1 MGDFVRMATVEVARE
16 DIIKRLENT
25 IARDPNAVAAMY
37 APDAVRYDP
46 TAPQGM
52 KGRDAIRKYHQTLA
66 KAFKDVE
73 ARTLNVVSKGDTTA
87 WEWVGTLTHSG
98 PFELPTGTLA
108 ATNRRVT
115 LRGATFYRFNREG
128 LIAEQH
134 DYFDIAGL
142 MQQLGVKP

>member
-1 MGDFVRMATVEVARE
+1 MSTVEISRE
-16 DIIKRLENT
+16 EIIRKLENT

-46 TAPQGM
+46 MTPHGM
-52 KGRDAIRKYHQTLA
+52 KGRDAIRKFQETIA
-66 KAFKDVE
+66 KAFQDVE
-73 ARTLNVVSKGDTTA
+73 TKTLGLVSKGDITA
-87 WEWVGTLTHSG
+87 WEWVFTLTNSG

-108 ATNRRVT
+108 PTNRRVT
-115 LRGATFYRFNREG
+115 MNGATFYRFNREG

>member
-1 MGDFVRMATVEVARE
+1 MSTVEISRE
-16 DIIKRLENT
+16 DVIRKLENT
-25 IARDPNAVAAMY
+25 IARDPEAVAAMY
-37 APDAVRYDP
+37 ASDAVRYDP

-73 ARTLNVVSKGDTTA
+73 ARTLNIVSKGEITA

-108 ATNRRVT
+108 PTNRRVT
-115 LRGATFYRFNREG
+115 MNGATFYRFNREG
-128 LIAEQH
+128 LIAEQR
-134 DYFDIAGL
+134 DYFDISGL

>member
-1 MGDFVRMATVEVARE
+1 MSTVEISRE
-16 DIIKRLENT
+16 DVIRKLENT
-25 IARDPNAVAAMY
+25 IARDPEAVAAMY
-37 APDAVRYDP
+37 ASDAVRYDP

-73 ARTLNVVSKGDTTA
+73 ARTLNIVSKGEITA

-108 ATNRRVT
+108 PTNRRVT
-115 LRGATFYRFNREG
+115 MNGATFYRFNREG
-128 LIAEQH
+128 LIAEQR
-134 DYFDIAGL
+134 DYFDIAGI

>member
-1 MGDFVRMATVEVARE
+1 MSTVEISRE
-16 DIIKRLENT
+16 EIIRKLENT

-37 APDAVRYDP
+37 VPDAVRYDP

-52 KGRDAIRKYHQTLA
+52 RGRDAILKYQETLA
-66 KAFKDVE
+66 KAFKDVV
-73 ARTLNVVSKGDTTA
+73 ARTLSVVSKGDITA
-87 WEWVGTLTHSG
+87 WEWVFTLTHGG

-108 ATNRRVT
+108 PTNRRVT
-115 LRGATFYRFNREG
+115 MNGATFYRFNREG
-128 LIAEQH
+128 LIAEQR

>member
-1 MGDFVRMATVEVARE
+1 
-16 DIIKRLENT
+16 
-25 IARDPNAVAAMY
+25 MY

-73 ARTLNVVSKGDTTA
+73 TRTLNVVSKGDITA
-87 WEWVGTLTHSG
+87 WEWFFTLTNSG
-98 PFELPTGTLA
+98 PLELPTGNLA
-108 ATNRRVT
+108 PTNRRVT
-115 LRGATFYRFNREG
+115 MNGATFYRFKRGG

-142 MQQLGVKP
+142 MQQLGAKP